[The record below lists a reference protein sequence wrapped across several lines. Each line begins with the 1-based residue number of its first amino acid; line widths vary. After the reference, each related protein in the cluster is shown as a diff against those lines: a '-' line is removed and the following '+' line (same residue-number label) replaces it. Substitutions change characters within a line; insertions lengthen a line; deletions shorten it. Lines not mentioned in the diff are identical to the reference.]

1 MISLSH
7 ICMRLLTHHVP
18 CGAFKSLYNENR
30 SLNYSKLN
38 KYPYDAVRARCGV
51 CIVKFRSKYST
62 ISLFQY
68 IYIYSFIDTQRSL
81 DRLMS
86 HIYIYIYICWLWYL
100 SDIDCSVISQYL
112 GRWPY
117 YHLHNYTLERHM
129 ICLYWRIM
137 RSQNF
142 AISFICFCC
151 VACITLV
158 KTAIYRKSIKSQY
171 SGPVS

>member
-18 CGAFKSLYNENR
+18 CAAFKSLYNENR

-68 IYIYSFIDTQRSL
+68 IYL
-81 DRLMS
+81 
-86 HIYIYIYICWLWYL
+86 CWLWYL